1 MIPPHQNAAFVA
13 CMEDVLDLYCRPYDA
28 RYPVVNMDEQPVQ
41 LVAETRLPIP
51 AEPGR
56 PARIDYEYERRGTAA
71 LFLFVEALGGWR
83 KLGARQRRTSVDWAR
98 EVKVLL
104 DEDYPEAEKV
114 ILVCDNLNT
123 HGTASLYEAFPP
135 AEARRLAQ
143 RLEIHYTPKHGSWL
157 NIAECELSV
166 FTRQHLAQRVPDIG
180 SLARKAKTWE
190 QERNQRQQGVN
201 WRFTT
206 ANARIK
212 LKRLY
217 PEAQM
222 S

>member
-1 MIPPHQNAAFVA
+1 
-13 CMEDVLDLYCRPYDA
+13 MEDVLDLYCRPYDP

-41 LVAETRLPIP
+41 LVGETRIPLP
-51 AEPGR
+51 AEPGKPKR
-56 PARIDYEYERRGTAA
+56 VDYEYERHGTAD
-71 LFLFVEALGGWR
+71 LFLFVEALAGWR
-83 KLGARQRRTSVDWAR
+83 KLRTRERRTAVDWAQ

-104 DEDYPEAEKV
+104 DKDYPEAEKV

-123 HGTASLYEAFPP
+123 HGAASLYEAFPP

-143 RLEIHYTPKHGSWL
+143 RLEMHYTPKHGSWL
-157 NIAECELSV
+157 NLAECELSV
-166 FTRQHLAQRVPDIG
+166 FTGQYLAQRVPDII
-180 SLARKAKTWE
+180 SLAQKAKTWE

-206 ANARIK
+206 TNARIK

-217 PEAQM
+217 PEVQLA
-222 S
+222 

>member
-1 MIPPHQNAAFVA
+1 
-13 CMEDVLDLYCRPYDA
+13 MEDVLDLYCRPYDP

-41 LVAETRLPIP
+41 LVGETRLPMP
-51 AEPGR
+51 VSPGR
-56 PARIDYEYERRGTAA
+56 PERVDYEYERRGTAD

-83 KLGARQRRTSVDWAR
+83 KLGVREHRTAVDWAQ
-98 EVKVLL
+98 EVKMLL
-104 DEDYPEAEKV
+104 DEDFPEAEKV

-123 HGTASLYEAFPP
+123 HDLASLYAAFPP

-157 NIAECELSV
+157 NIAECELSA
-166 FTRQHLAQRVPDIG
+166 FSRQYLAQRVPDAE
-180 SLARKAKTWE
+180 SLAKKAKAWE

-206 ANARIK
+206 TNARIK

-217 PEAQM
+217 PEVQM